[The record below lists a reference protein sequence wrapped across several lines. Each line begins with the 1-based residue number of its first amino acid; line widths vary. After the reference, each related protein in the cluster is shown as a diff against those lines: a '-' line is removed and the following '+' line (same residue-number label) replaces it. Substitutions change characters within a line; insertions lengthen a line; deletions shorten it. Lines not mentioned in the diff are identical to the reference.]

1 MSTTSQR
8 PIFSLGP
15 DLEPRYR
22 DQPVAGLLD
31 RHIEAVWGLLV
42 DGVES
47 PALPPAEPFPLP
59 VRTGDTRV
67 DVQSAIAQLAPVWG
81 FRPLLDIT
89 PERARDDLAR
99 ASVLALSFVAQS
111 ARSPEAPAVPQR
123 EVEQG
128 SSVAERFLIRWSG
141 AARPDHA
148 EALDALWTI
157 VAEDGPDAPSTRIAR
172 VAAGTGADVGAC
184 LAGAV
189 SGVSGPLAAGAAA
202 RALRLAV
209 QVHDGLDPVAAVR
222 AVLEERTVVPGL
234 APAER
239 DPRAEML
246 REVCRRLGV
255 RLFAAGRA
263 LERAGSEL
271 VAERSGRP
279 ASANVS
285 FWGALLLDH
294 VGFEPRLFNALII
307 CGRTAGWSAH
317 ILDAQQ
323 ALHPQPHPRP

>member
-1 MSTTSQR
+1 MRTT
-8 PIFSLGP
+8 PEIFSLGP
-15 DLEPRYR
+15 DHEPRYR
-22 DQPVAGLLD
+22 DRPVVALLD
-31 RHIEAVWGLLV
+31 RHIESVWGLLV

-47 PALPPAEPFPLP
+47 PALPPAELFPLP

-89 PERARDDLAR
+89 AERAREDLAR

-111 ARSPEAPAVPQR
+111 ARGPDVPAVPQR

-128 SSVAERFLIRWSG
+128 GSVAERFLIRWSG
-141 AARPDHA
+141 TAQPDHA
-148 EALDALWTI
+148 EALDALWTV
-157 VAEDGPDAPSTRIAR
+157 VAEDGPDSSSTRIAR
-172 VAAGTGADVGAC
+172 IAAGTGADVGAC

-202 RALRLAV
+202 RALQLAV
-209 QVHDGLDPVAAVR
+209 QVHDGLDPAAAVQAAMR
-222 AVLEERTVVPGL
+222 EQTVVPGL
-234 APAER
+234 VPAGR

-246 REVCRRLGV
+246 REVCRRLDV

-263 LERAGSEL
+263 LEVAGSTL
-271 VAERSGRP
+271 VAERAGRP
-279 ASANVS
+279 ASANVN

-317 ILDAQQ
+317 ILDAQR
-323 ALHPQPHPRP
+323 ALHT